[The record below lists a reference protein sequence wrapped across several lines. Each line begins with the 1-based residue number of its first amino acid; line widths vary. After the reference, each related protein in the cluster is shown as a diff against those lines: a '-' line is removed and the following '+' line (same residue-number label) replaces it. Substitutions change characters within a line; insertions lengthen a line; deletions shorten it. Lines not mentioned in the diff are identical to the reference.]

1 MDFNVNK
8 VRERFPALKRTYNGK
23 PVVYFDGPGGTQ
35 FLDTAIE
42 SICDYMTNGGSN
54 RHGKSPT
61 SPVGQKTENLIAK
74 AREDMKVL
82 LNAHNHEV
90 SFGPNATT
98 LMFHVSRALAKTW
111 SEGDEIILTELDHHA
126 NIDTW
131 RSAAVDRN
139 VVVKYVPVCA
149 KSLTFDFKALAK
161 LITPK
166 TKLIAVGAASNCIG
180 TTVDVKTVSKM
191 AKEVGALLAVDAV
204 HAIPHMYVDAT
215 ELGIDMLFASA
226 YKFFAAHLGM
236 AVIQK
241 DLFKSLDLYKIAP
254 ASDDAP
260 DALEIGTQNH
270 EGIGSV
276 SAAVQFIAELGRG
289 DNQKE
294 QLISGYRA
302 IQEHENAIAD
312 YIRKEMA
319 AIEGITLYQAD
330 ESIKKT
336 PTIAFRAEGISP
348 HEFCVRMC
356 EEHSVF
362 IASGNFYALTLAER
376 LGINDSGAFIRL
388 GLAIYSTME
397 EAERFLEG
405 VRAIVG
411 GTVRT

>member
-1 MDFNVNK
+1 MDFPINK
-8 VRERFPALKRTYNGK
+8 VRERFPALKRTYNDK

-42 SICDYMTNGGSN
+42 SICNYMTNGGSN

-61 SPVGQKTENLIAK
+61 SPVGQVTETLIAK
-74 AREDMKVL
+74 ARDDMKVL

-98 LMFHVSRALAKTW
+98 LMFHVSRALAKKW

-131 RSAAVDRN
+131 RSAALDRN

-149 KSLTFDFKALAK
+149 KTLTFDFDALK
-161 LITPK
+161 DLITPK

-204 HAIPHMYVDAT
+204 HAVPHMYVDV
-215 ELGIDMLFASA
+215 EDWGVDIMFASA

-236 AVIQK
+236 AIIQK
-241 DLFKSLDLYKIAP
+241 DLFKSLEFYKVAP

-270 EGIGSV
+270 EAIASV
-276 SAAVQFIAELGRG
+276 SAAVEFIAELGSG
-289 DNQKE
+289 NSLKE
-294 QLISGYRA
+294 QVISGYKA
-302 IQEHENAIAD
+302 LCEYEDAIAN

-319 AIEGITLYQAD
+319 TIDGITIYQAD
-330 ESIKKT
+330 ENTKKT
-336 PTIAFRAEGISP
+336 PTIAFRAEGITT
-348 HEFCVRMC
+348 HEFCMRMS
-356 EEHSVF
+356 EEHSIF
-362 IASGNFYALTLAER
+362 IASGNFYAKTLAEK
-376 LGINDSGAFIRL
+376 LGINDSGGFIRL
-388 GLAIYSTME
+388 GLAVYSTMD
-397 EAERFLEG
+397 EADRFLNG
-405 VRAIVG
+405 VRAIMSA
-411 GTVRT
+411 